1 MGKDYPL
8 GYDYFRARLKSAF
21 IKNKEITNKDLVE
34 QLIMR
39 GEFVEREL
47 KALYMLKK
55 YRTMKKRYYDTEDVA
70 LKEFEKKCL

>member
-21 IKNKEITNKDLVE
+21 IKNKEITNKDLLE